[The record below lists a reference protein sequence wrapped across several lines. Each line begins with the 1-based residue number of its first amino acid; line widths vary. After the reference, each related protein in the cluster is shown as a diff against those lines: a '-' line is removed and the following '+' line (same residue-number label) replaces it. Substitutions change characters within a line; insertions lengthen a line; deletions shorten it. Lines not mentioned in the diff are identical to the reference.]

1 MESAEI
7 CDGNDVREA
16 GGGGFVDGPS
26 HVNVGNVQDSEN
38 VDGEILQNLDSYL
51 SLEINDHLTI
61 SWMVSDSVVKGIVSA
76 VSQEAVEMVSAK
88 ELQVAE
94 LKEALRLHQL
104 GYESMHEWQFGHE
117 LQKQIELMVIR
128 DAIQSLQGR
137 LWDENVDLCGNET
150 VRCKDKFEGMSSLR
164 QELDAIRK
172 SLSSLEVGHLSSQG
186 SLEMDHTQ
194 RKVLSTH
201 VSAPSSLSEGNG
213 KLEESK
219 INMPENF
226 ESSQLKH
233 MTPSDLYAHFRTVI
247 TKMKRDHESVVQRLT
262 EENFSLKRELFR
274 ERDFSKERG
283 SFPPFKKDKDV
294 DILKKTIPDVILK
307 LDHILSG
314 NEILP
319 EICDACRNRLD
330 SVLCEN
336 RHLEDL
342 LVCKDSEMKDLSSK
356 VSKDA
361 EQLSQQHSMVEE
373 NLFGQVENLK
383 CSAGDAQLEASISED
398 VYKCILKELVCQFQS
413 DEEEADVKSAIM
425 QEILGIIYDEAAHK
439 AEATMKQESL
449 DLSDI
454 ESLIM
459 QGISGMVLQEVLKGL
474 EGKLKDLK
482 IKCLQYDKHSAL
494 LESKSLKM
502 EEELRI
508 ADEEGK
514 RLKNEIMVLE
524 RRIGEKDKTIMEAT
538 TALEKEKE
546 QSESANEELTKL
558 MSCTKQQEAL
568 IFERNEELEKLKMEI
583 KKLTQKLDQE
593 TARCLAVSEEKQNI
607 LSLVEANDR
616 ENRRLMEWQDH
627 FTLELLKEFDN
638 FECRLAESTEWNI
651 LRLDKATFQVSSL
664 IQKAKVIQRT
674 GLLYKQRFEKRCSD
688 LQKAE
693 AEVDV
698 LGDEVETLLDLLEKI
713 YIALDHYAPIL
724 EHYPGIMEILKLVKG
739 ELSGE
744 STRAMFRTP

>member
-1 MESAEI
+1 MESAEFFY
-7 CDGNDVREA
+7 GKDVREA
-16 GGGGFVDGPS
+16 AGGGFVDGPL

-38 VDGEILQNLDSYL
+38 VDDEIVQSLDSYL

-128 DAIQSLQGR
+128 DAIQSLRGR
-137 LWDENVDLCGNET
+137 LRDENVDLCGNET

-201 VSAPSSLSEGNG
+201 ASAPSSLSEGNG

-262 EENFSLKRELFR
+262 EENFSLKRELLR

-314 NEILP
+314 NENLP

-336 RHLEDL
+336 RHLEDS
-342 LVCKDSEMKDLSSK
+342 LVRKDSEIKDLSSK

-361 EQLSQQHSMVEE
+361 EKLSQHSMVEE

-383 CSAGDAQLEASISED
+383 CSAKDAQLEVSISED

-439 AEATMKQESL
+439 AEATMKQESR

-459 QGISGMVLQEVLKGL
+459 QGISGIVQQEVLKGL
-474 EGKLKDLK
+474 EGKLKD
-482 IKCLQYDKHSAL
+482 S
-494 LESKSLKM
+494 M
-502 EEELRI
+502 EEEHRM
-508 ADEEGK
+508 ADEERK
-514 RLKNEIMVLE
+514 RLKHKIMVLE
-524 RRIGEKDKTIMEAT
+524 RCVGEKDKTITEVT
-538 TALEKEKE
+538 SALEKKKE
-546 QSESANEELTKL
+546 QSEFANKELTKL
-558 MSCTKQQEAL
+558 MSCIKQQKAL
-568 IFERNEELEKLKMEI
+568 IFERNEELEKLKIQSDNNLQQIDLLKMEI

-593 TARCLAVSEEKQNI
+593 TTRCRAVSEEKQNT
-607 LSLVEANDR
+607 LLLVEAKDR
-616 ENRRLMEWQDH
+616 ENRRLMELH
-627 FTLELLKEFDN
+627 TREFFKELDN
-638 FECRLAESTEWNI
+638 FECRLAESTKGNI
-651 LRLDKATFQVSSL
+651 LRSETFTLFQHFCRQTTCNLLSL
-664 IQKAKVIQRT
+664 SKVQRSGSKDQSPT
-674 GLLYKQRFEKRCSD
+674 FRPVRLLM
-688 LQKAE
+688 
-693 AEVDV
+693 
-698 LGDEVETLLDLLEKI
+698 I
-713 YIALDHYAPIL
+713 
-724 EHYPGIMEILKLVKG
+724 
-739 ELSGE
+739 
-744 STRAMFRTP
+744 